1 MVDLHMHS
9 SCSDGVLPPAQLPAT
24 AQLAGLSTIALC
36 DHDTVAGVETAIQ
49 AGSELGVE
57 VIPGVE
63 LSVCFKGYTDV
74 HLLGYWIDIHAPE
87 LTEQLD
93 TFAFRR
99 SNRNREIIMAVNH
112 VLQQEQKEP
121 LTIAEVE
128 ALADGVM
135 GRPHIARAL
144 YQRGYVSGME
154 DAFSRYLVPCDVP
167 KTYWPMEDALK
178 TIQRVG
184 GVAVLAHPTSI
195 TRDQRILTEL
205 ITELK
210 ELGLDGLEVYNTLA
224 AEHEIVFLQTLANHL
239 SLIPTGGSDF
249 HGIEEHDQ
257 IGKGRGGTRFSDAL
271 LPPLRKR
278 ATERSTITA

>member
-1 MVDLHMHS
+1 MIDLHMHS
-9 SCSDGVLPPAQLPAT
+9 SCSDGVMPPAQLT
-24 AQLAGLSTIALC
+24 AAAQCAGLSTIALC

-49 AGSELGVE
+49 AGKELGVE

-87 LTEQLD
+87 LTEQLN
-93 TFAFRR
+93 TFALRR
-99 SNRNREIIMAVNH
+99 SNRNHEIIMAVNQ
-112 VLQQEQKEP
+112 VLQQERKEP
-121 LTIAEVE
+121 LTIDEVE
-128 ALADGVM
+128 VLADGVM

-167 KTYWPMEDALK
+167 KTYWPMEDALT

-205 ITELK
+205 VSELK

-224 AEHEIVFLQTLANHL
+224 AEHEIMFLQSLANRL
-239 SLIPTGGSDF
+239 NLIPTGGSDF

-257 IGKGRGGTRFSDAL
+257 IGKGRGGIRFPDAL

-278 ATERSTITA
+278 ATERSTRAD

>member
-1 MVDLHMHS
+1 MIDLHLHS
-9 SCSDGVLPPAQLPAT
+9 SCSDGILAPAQLVSA
-24 AQLAGLSTIALC
+24 AQLSGLSTIALC
-36 DHDTVAGVETAIQ
+36 DHDTVAGVEAATL
-49 AGSELGVE
+49 AGKEQGIE

-63 LSVCFKGYTDV
+63 LSVSFRGFSDV
-74 HLLGYWIDIHAPE
+74 HLLGYWIDIYAPE

-93 TFAFRR
+93 RFAFRR
-99 SNRNREIIMAVNH
+99 ANRNREIVMAVNQA
-112 VLQQEQKEP
+112 LQQQAKEP
-121 LTIAEVE
+121 LAFNEVE

-144 YQRGYVSGME
+144 LQRGYVTGME

-167 KTYWPMEDALK
+167 KTYWPMEEALA

-195 TRDQRILTEL
+195 TRDQQLLTEL
-205 ITELK
+205 ISELK
-210 ELGLDGLEVYNTLA
+210 ELGLDGIEIYNSLA
-224 AEHEIVFLQTLANHL
+224 TDQEIMFLQGLANRL
-239 SLIPTGGSDF
+239 QLMPTGGSDF

-257 IGKGRGGTRFSDAL
+257 IGKGRGGIRFSDAL

-278 ATERSTITA
+278 AAERSIQAN

>member
-1 MVDLHMHS
+1 MIDLHMHS
-9 SCSDGVLPPAQLPAT
+9 SCSDGVLPPEQLIIT
-24 AQLAGLSTIALC
+24 AQQAGLSTIALC
-36 DHDTVAGVETAIQ
+36 DHDTITGVEAAITAGKQ
-49 AGSELGVE
+49 HGVE

-63 LSVCFKGYTDV
+63 LSVCFKGYSDV
-74 HLLGYWIDIHAPE
+74 HLLGYWIDIYARE
-87 LTEQLD
+87 LAEQLD

-99 SNRNREIIMAVNH
+99 SNRNREIITAVNQL
-112 VLQQEQKEP
+112 LQREEKKP

-144 YQRGYVSGME
+144 LKRGYVTGME

-167 KTYWPMEDALK
+167 KTYWPMEDALA

-195 TRDQRILTEL
+195 TSDQRLLTEL

-210 ELGLDGLEVYNTLA
+210 MLGLDGVEVYNTLA
-224 AEHEIVFLQTLANHL
+224 TEHEIMFLQSLANRL
-239 SLIPTGGSDF
+239 SLMPTGGSDF
-249 HGIEEHDQ
+249 HGIEKHDL
-257 IGKGRGGTRFSDAL
+257 IGKGRGGMRFSDAL

-278 ATERSTITA
+278 AAERAS

>member
-9 SCSDGVLPPAQLPAT
+9 SCSDGVLPPAQLPAA

-224 AEHEIVFLQTLANHL
+224 AEHEIAFLQTLANHL

>member
-1 MVDLHMHS
+1 MIDLHMHS
-9 SCSDGVLPPAQLPAT
+9 SCSDGVLPPAQLLAA

-36 DHDTVAGVETAIQ
+36 DHDTVSGVEAAIL
-49 AGSELGVE
+49 AGKNLGVE

-87 LTEQLD
+87 LTERLD

-99 SNRNREIIMAVNH
+99 SNRNREIVMAVNQ

-121 LTIAEVE
+121 LAIEEVE

-144 YQRGYVSGME
+144 SQRGYVTGME
-154 DAFSRYLVPCDVP
+154 DAFTRYLVPCDVP
-167 KTYWPMEDALK
+167 KTYWPMEDALT

-224 AEHEIVFLQTLANHL
+224 AEHEIMFLQSLANRL
-239 SLIPTGGSDF
+239 NLIPTGGSDF

-278 ATERSTITA
+278 AIERSATAD

>member
-1 MVDLHMHS
+1 MIDLHTHS
-9 SCSDGVLPPAQLPAT
+9 SCSDGVLPPAQLLAA

-36 DHDTVAGVETAIQ
+36 DHDTVSGVEAAIL
-49 AGSELGVE
+49 AGGKLGVE

-74 HLLGYWIDIHAPE
+74 HLLGYWIDIYAAE
-87 LTEQLD
+87 LTERLD

-99 SNRNREIIMAVNH
+99 SNRNREIIMAVNQA
-112 VLQQEQKEP
+112 LQQEQKAP
-121 LTIAEVE
+121 LTIEEVE

-144 YQRGYVSGME
+144 LQRGYVSGME

-167 KTYWPMEDALK
+167 KTYWPMEDALR

-195 TRDQRILTEL
+195 TRDQQILTEL
-205 ITELK
+205 ITELN
-210 ELGLDGLEVYNTLA
+210 ELGLDGVEVYNTLA
-224 AEHEIVFLQTLANHL
+224 AEHEIMFLQSLANRL
-239 SLIPTGGSDF
+239 NLIPTGGSDF
-249 HGIEEHDQ
+249 HGIEEHDLL
-257 IGKGRGGTRFSDAL
+257 GKGRGGTHFSDAL

-278 ATERSTITA
+278 AAERSAATD

>member
-1 MVDLHMHS
+1 MIDLHMHS
-9 SCSDGVLPPAQLPAT
+9 SCSDGVLPPDQLILKAQET
-24 AQLAGLSTIALC
+24 GLSSIALC
-36 DHDTVAGVETAIQ
+36 DHDTIGGVEAAMAAGKQ
-49 AGSELGVE
+49 AGIE

-112 VLQQEQKEP
+112 VLQQEQKEL

-154 DAFSRYLVPCDVP
+154 DAFNRYLVPCNVP

-210 ELGLDGLEVYNTLA
+210 ELELDGLEVYNTLA

-257 IGKGRGGTRFSDAL
+257 IGKGRGGTHFSDAL